1 MIDIDTAAIRR
12 LRDYFLD
19 TDTSTADET
28 SALPEAAL
36 AAVLRR
42 AEPFAETMYLMMMAD
57 GTAGDEERQ
66 ALAGAFHVLTQGA
79 ASDAIVA
86 DMLETFAD
94 NLQQQGAESRLQ
106 QIGVH
111 LSANV
116 EDRETAFSLGAV
128 VALAD
133 HTVDVRES
141 ELIAV
146 LAEYYGIS
154 NRRVDALLN
163 ALD

>member
-19 TDTSTADET
+19 TDTSTVSEAP
-28 SALPEAAL
+28 ALPEAAL

-42 AEPFAETMYLMMMAD
+42 AEPFAETMSLMMMAD
-57 GTAGDEERQ
+57 GSAGDEEWRT
-66 ALAGAFHVLTQGA
+66 LAGAFHVLTQGA
-79 ASDAIVA
+79 ATDAMVA
-86 DMLETFAD
+86 EMLETFAE
-94 NLQQQGAESRLQ
+94 NLQRQGAISRLQ
-106 QIGVH
+106 QIGAQ

-133 HTVDVRES
+133 RTVDVRES
-141 ELIAV
+141 ELIQV